1 MILNPLM
8 GRETFIDGLLL
19 WPVGAP
25 DRHLGAVVAYRA
37 DQPDRLQL
45 TFMSTDMRR
54 TFDYTLSLRLLE
66 QALAPGAPGPDGA
79 EEELDTEGLQQ
90 VDFAPA
96 PGPEHLVIRLWMGE
110 DDGADGETGEWFP
123 LYAARA
129 RLNAITERIRL
140 LHADVDAAIT
150 AIFSE
155 ATP

>member
-1 MILNPLM
+1 MILTPLM

-37 DQPDRLQL
+37 DQPGRLQL

-66 QALAPGAPGPDGA
+66 QALASGAPDPEGA
-79 EEELDTEGLQQ
+79 EDALDEDLQQ

-96 PGPEHLVIRLWMGE
+96 PEHLVIRLWMGE
-110 DDGADGETGEWFP
+110 DDDGDGEAGEWFP
-123 LYAARA
+123 LYAART
-129 RLNAITERIRL
+129 RLAAITERIRL
-140 LHADVDAAIT
+140 LSTDIDATIA

-155 ATP
+155 VTP